1 LYRMMTG
8 LDSIVINTKKGKIYR
23 VKPSTSYSTDVLER
37 ILRATA
43 HTECAKRFPQGYCS
57 YSRLIPSN
65 TRYILSV
72 DDEYKQTKTRTVYYE
87 RSVVVYD
94 TVEKTVVDALSLVHG
109 QARENTS
116 ISIVAGR
123 EDCHRFYNDILDEDK
138 DMTGKY
144 YEFLSKYRPED
155 SIIMHWAGSEGKN

>member
-1 LYRMMTG
+1 HSTVLVGQTDFEHGQYLYEIKHSSGEEDRHCMQTLLYRMMTG

-94 TVEKTVVDALSLVHG
+94 T
-109 QARENTS
+109 
-116 ISIVAGR
+116 
-123 EDCHRFYNDILDEDK
+123 
-138 DMTGKY
+138 
-144 YEFLSKYRPED
+144 
-155 SIIMHWAGSEGKN
+155 